1 MENRRTFLQQSAAAA
16 TLMAA
21 TGSAAAAG
29 KSKSAPRKFKL
40 RYAPHFGMFK
50 EHAGP
55 DDNYMLAAL
64 SLCHSRAPC
73 GQNGSAARP
82 F

>member
-16 TLMAA
+16 TLLAVA
-21 TGSAAAAG
+21 GHAAAAS
-29 KSKSAPRKFKL
+29 KAKSAPRKFKL

-55 DDNYMLAAL
+55 DLVAQLEFMASQGFTAVRR
-64 SLCHSRAPC
+64 SRV
-73 GQNGSAARP
+73 
-82 F
+82 